1 MSGVLVALALAGER
15 ADDEDDKDEQLG
27 RDVRL
32 LESPLLEFPLPDEVL
47 HAVWLHTVAD
57 RLAAEPS
64 PEYGYSCVPGS
75 RLTGSAV

>member
-32 LESPLLEFPLPDEVL
+32 LEFPLPDEVL
-47 HAVWLHTVAD
+47 HAVWLRTVAD